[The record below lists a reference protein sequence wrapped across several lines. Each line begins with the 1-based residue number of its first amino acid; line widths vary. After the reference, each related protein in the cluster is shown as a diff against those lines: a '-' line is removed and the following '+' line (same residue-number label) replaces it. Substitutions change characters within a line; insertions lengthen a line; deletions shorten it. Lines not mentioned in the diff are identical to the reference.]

1 MRFTYEEIKQELKEH
16 LDELSQDNL
25 SEWADGFIPVYYSD
39 ILKDWQEMPSEFDNR
54 WKDDTDIN
62 EDTTIYSL
70 MMIDLFWYYLDQ
82 CESAYKEL
90 LEEAEET
97 EDN

>member
-1 MRFTYEEIKQELKEH
+1 MRFTYEEIKQELKQH
-16 LDELSQDNL
+16 LDELNEDNL